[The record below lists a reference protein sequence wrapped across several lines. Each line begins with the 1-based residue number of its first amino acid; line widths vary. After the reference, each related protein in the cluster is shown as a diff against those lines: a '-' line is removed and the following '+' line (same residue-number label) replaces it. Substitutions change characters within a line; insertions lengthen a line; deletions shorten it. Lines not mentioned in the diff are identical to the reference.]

1 MQQDAST
8 PTQRQRRIGEQ
19 LRYTISE
26 TLQKG
31 RFHDEILLD
40 AAKNIT
46 VSEVRVSGDLKQAN
60 VFVLRLGGGEMQ
72 SILDALNDA
81 APYFQ
86 SQINRK
92 MRLKFTPRVHFIHDE
107 SFDEAEKISRIIS
120 EELPSYAD
128 DQTQRDN

>member
-1 MQQDAST
+1 MRENAAT

-31 RFHDEILLD
+31 RFHDAILLD
-40 AAKNIT
+40 AARTIT
-46 VSEVRVSGDLKQAN
+46 VSEVRMSGDLKQAS
-60 VFVLRLGGGEMQ
+60 VFVMRLGGGQMQ
-72 SILDALNDA
+72 TLIDALNEA

-86 SQINRK
+86 SQINKK
-92 MRLKFTPRVHFIHDE
+92 MRLKFTPRIHFIHDE

-120 EELPSYAD
+120 EELPAYAD
-128 DQTQRDN
+128 EDTQPDN

>member
-1 MQQDAST
+1 MKQDATT

-19 LRYTISE
+19 LRFTIAE

-40 AAKNIT
+40 TAKTIT
-46 VSEVRVSGDLKQAN
+46 VSEVRMSGDLKQAS
-60 VFVLRLGGGEMQ
+60 VYVLRLGGGEMQ
-72 SILDALNDA
+72 TLIDALNDA

-120 EELPSYAD
+120 EELPAYAD
-128 DQTQRDN
+128 EDNSHDH

>member
-19 LRYTISE
+19 LRSTISE

-31 RFHDEILLD
+31 RFHEEILLD

>member
-1 MQQDAST
+1 MKHNDSM

-19 LRYTISE
+19 LRSTISE

-40 AAKNIT
+40 AAKTIT
-46 VSEVRVSGDLKQAN
+46 VSEVRISGDLKQAS
-60 VFVLRLGGGEMQ
+60 VFVLRLGGGEMKT
-72 SILDALNDA
+72 LVDALNDA

-86 SQINRK
+86 TQINKK
-92 MRLKFTPRVHFIHDE
+92 MRLKFTPRIFFIYDE

-120 EELPSYAD
+120 EELPAYAD
-128 DQTQRDN
+128 DETSHNN